1 MSNTVQDGTTKQ
13 HWMPKVQRE
22 LDKRLVSLG
31 ICEVYRGPDR
41 VIHNPYNSTPTGSDG
56 VVSSPSYTVEDF
68 QSTDDTLTVNRR
80 ADAAEHV
87 DSIEQ
92 LQARYDLAM
101 QRAERQA
108 YTIKDKVDQFV
119 LNLPVSL
126 SGVTDIDDGDF
137 GGTDGNPKVSSNTNI
152 DEIANTI
159 IEKVGLANGA
169 ADKGMFW
176 IVSPYEVTDIAS
188 FMQNNG
194 FNTADAAIKNG
205 FVGQPFAGLDIFV
218 SNNLTHEATL
228 TMTDIPSDDDT
239 ITIAGVTLTFKA
251 TLGATAGN
259 IHIASGEAETI
270 DLLEEFINAFGA
282 NTEAEGTDT
291 GYVALSTADQNT
303 WKRLQISATQTA
315 TTLTVTTKGTLIV
328 SESAANTTW
337 GTVARHTIAG
347 VKGSI
352 QLALPRDGMNF
363 EKKSVGGKHGRELVT
378 AQVYNS
384 TIWNNLKGEVYDVVL
399 G

>member
-1 MSNTVQDGTTKQ
+1 MANTIQDGTTKQ

-22 LDKRLVSLG
+22 LDKRLVALG

-56 VVSSPSYTVEDF
+56 AVSSPSYTVEDF
-68 QSTDDTLTVNRR
+68 TSTDDTLTVNRR

-101 QRAERQA
+101 QRAERQS
-108 YTIKDKVDQFV
+108 YVVKDKVDQFV

-137 GGTDGNPKVSSNTNI
+137 GGTDGNPKVTSNTNI
-152 DEIANTI
+152 DDVANTI

-176 IVSPYEVTDIAS
+176 VVSPYEVTDIAS

-218 SNNLTHEATL
+218 SNNLTHTVVL
-228 TMTDIPSDDDT
+228 TASGLPSDTET
-239 ITIAGVTLTFKA
+239 IAIAGVTLTFVA
-251 TLGATAGN
+251 TLTPAAGE
-259 IHIASGEAETI
+259 IHIPSTAAILCAT
-270 DLLEEFINAFGA
+270 LEEYIDAFGA
-282 NTEAEGTDT
+282 SDEAEATDT
-291 GYVALSTADQNT
+291 GYQALSTADQNT
-303 WKRLQISATQTA
+303 WKRLQISAASTST
-315 TTLTVTTKGTLIV
+315 TVTITTRGTLTVAD
-328 SESAANTTW
+328 SATNLAF

-352 QLALPRDGMNF
+352 QLALPRDGMDF
-363 EKKSVGGKHGRELVT
+363 EKKAVAGKHGRELVT
-378 AQVYNS
+378 SQVYNS
-384 TIWNNLKGEVYDVVL
+384 TIWNNLKGEIYDVVL